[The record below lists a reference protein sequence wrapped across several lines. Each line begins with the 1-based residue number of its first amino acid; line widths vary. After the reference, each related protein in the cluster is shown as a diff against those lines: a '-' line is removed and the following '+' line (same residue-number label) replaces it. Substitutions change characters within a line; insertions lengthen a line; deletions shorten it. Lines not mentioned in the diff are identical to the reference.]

1 MPQYSFNIESEGCR
15 FDLKA
20 ASFVDQT
27 TAEQFARRLCT
38 FFHPKLWSPTVVMCD
53 EEGDEVFR
61 SSDFF
66 GETKPRSRP
75 EVKLSGT
82 GLDKRRHNDADR

>member
-61 SSDFF
+61 SSDFV
-66 GETKPRSRP
+66 GDKTTKPPGS
-75 EVKLSGT
+75 EAGAAL
-82 GLDKRRHNDADR
+82 A

>member
-1 MPQYSFNIESEGCR
+1 MPQYSFNIESDGCH
-15 FDLKA
+15 FDLKG
-20 ASFVDQT
+20 ASFLDEK

-66 GETKPRSRP
+66 GGNKTTKPPGS
-75 EVKLSGT
+75 EAE
-82 GLDKRRHNDADR
+82 RHWLRYKETQ

>member
-61 SSDFF
+61 SSDSLE
-66 GETKPRSRP
+66 GQRSRP
-75 EVKLSGT
+75 GVKLSGT
-82 GLDKRRHNDADR
+82 GLDIRRHNDADR

>member
-27 TAEQFARRLCT
+27 TAEQFARRICT
-38 FFHPKLWSPTVVMCD
+38 FFHPKLWSPTVVVCD
-53 EEGDEVFR
+53 AEGEEVFR
-61 SSDFF
+61 SSDFV
-66 GETKPRSRP
+66 GEKTTKKQRSLP
-75 EVKLSGT
+75 VMKLSG
-82 GLDKRRHNDADR
+82 LS